1 MRYAVAR
8 HPMEQREERP
18 SLGYPE
24 LRQRKTTST
33 AAKLRAMSLLNGR
46 SAKEEDHVNFWRAQS
61 RPPPLLSS
69 LKV

>member
-8 HPMEQREERP
+8 QPMKQREERP

-24 LRQRKTTST
+24 VRQRKTTST

-46 SAKEEDHVNFWRAQS
+46 GAKEEDNVN
-61 RPPPLLSS
+61 
-69 LKV
+69 